1 MRFQEGPHMN
11 FTYCLQATE
20 GRRRNARG
28 CSQQLLAV
36 HAGRTGRAVQPRSAG
51 HWQMSLLPSVVAP
64 SLLGPRV
71 RPTTRKR

>member
-36 HAGRTGRAVQPRSAG
+36 HAGRTKEEQCSHAAQVIGKCLCC
-51 HWQMSLLPSVVAP
+51 LL
-64 SLLGPRV
+64 
-71 RPTTRKR
+71 